1 MVPLTVEYTQMHNSS
16 PASMQLQIQRQRAVK
31 SSTTTTLPSL
41 FGGMNVLFGKEIQV
55 GVLLVLPSLYLLS
68 EDTGIVSF
76 LDVRTTVIQS

>member
-1 MVPLTVEYTQMHNSS
+1 MVPLTVEHTQMH
-16 PASMQLQIQRQRAVK
+16 K

-76 LDVRTTVIQS
+76 LDVRTSDSKLR